1 MSKAEGCASVC
12 WRRLRISH
20 IRMWLHLAPFTA
32 QSSINKLK
40 TEFTTPPECV
50 ASTKRIPKAS
60 RWKLYCKWKENYF
73 LITRKDSNVPLG
85 DVSNNDL
92 CPQPSSICLHHELIR
107 TWTRTEEK
115 LIRNYGDKPSRR
127 QKLSLNDFSKVLLMA
142 FSGANSLQKGDD
154 TTQFHRFIGKKLSKA
169 HIGMSRAQQDAHPNE
184 INSKAMFAAC
194 SGTKPDN
201 FRFRRRVLS
210 FVPAFEPR
218 SSTKPRFPPFC
229 IPPPRA
235 L

>member
-1 MSKAEGCASVC
+1 MWPRRKGFRKQVVENFIASERKITFWLPERTAMFHLGMFSITTCA
-12 WRRLRISH
+12 
-20 IRMWLHLAPFTA
+20 
-32 QSSINKLK
+32 
-40 TEFTTPPECV
+40 
-50 ASTKRIPKAS
+50 
-60 RWKLYCKWKENYF
+60 
-73 LITRKDSNVPLG
+73 
-85 DVSNNDL
+85 
-92 CPQPSSICLHHELIR
+92 PQPSSICLHHELIR

-154 TTQFHRFIGKKLSKA
+154 TTQFHRFIGKQLSKA

-184 INSKAMFAAC
+184 INSKVMFAAC